1 MFKTS
6 VAKWFFCTFLQK
18 QQQQQDVTLLIND
31 FDLLWDYGPILTAS
45 YHLDRLINHDI
56 LLEKKKMLAD

>member
-1 MFKTS
+1 MF
-6 VAKWFFCTFLQK
+6 FFCTFLQK

-45 YHLDRLINHDI
+45 YHLDRLINHDM
-56 LLEKKKMLAD
+56 LLEKRKC